1 MEIIVA
7 EPKGFCFGVKRSID
21 MVEKA
26 IKDGKKN
33 IQIFGPIV
41 HNPQQIALLEKKGV
55 KMVNTI
61 DEIQPGTVFV
71 RAHGVSPDV
80 FKKIKEKAGVVEV
93 IDATCPFVKVEQE
106 YARKLAEEGYQVIII
121 GEKNHPEA
129 LGAQGYA
136 PGSIIIGSV
145 EEARELKETPKI
157 GAVVQTTLEPEAV
170 DDIVAELYHKA
181 KEVRV
186 FNTICQSTKM
196 RQPAARKVAQ
206 EADIMIVVGGKNS
219 GNTRRLAEV
228 CSRIK
233 PTYHIETAAELK
245 NDWFKGVNKVGI
257 SAGASTPEFIID
269 EVIEEIKQID
279 KKIGKNNENKRKK

>member
-26 IKDGKKN
+26 IKEGKKN

-61 DEIQPGTVFV
+61 NEIQPGTVFI
-71 RAHGVSPDV
+71 RAHGVSPEV
-80 FKKIKEKAGVVEV
+80 FKQIKEKAGVEV

-106 YARKLAEEGYQVIII
+106 YAKKLSEEGYQVVII

-245 NDWFKGVNKVGI
+245 KEWFKGVNKVGI

-269 EVIEEIKQID
+269 EVIEEIKKIH
-279 KKIGKNNENKRKK
+279 KK

>member
-1 MEIIVA
+1 MEILIA

-26 IKDGKKN
+26 LKEGKKN

-41 HNPQQIALLEKKGV
+41 HNPQQIKLLEEKGV
-55 KMVNTI
+55 KMVNSI

-71 RAHGVSPDV
+71 RAHGVSPEV
-80 FKKIKEKAGVVEV
+80 FRKLKEKGVVDI

-106 YARKLAEEGYQVIII
+106 YAKKLAEEGYQVIII

-145 EEARELKETPKI
+145 EEARALKEVPKI

-196 RQPAARKVAQ
+196 RQPAAKKVAEQ
-206 EADIMIVVGGKNS
+206 VDLMIVVGGKNS

-245 NDWFKGVNKVGI
+245 KEWFEGMKKVGI

-269 EVIEEIKQID
+269 EVIEAIKKMD
-279 KKIGKNNENKRKK
+279 GSSKKTSKKKSEK

>member
-26 IKDGKKN
+26 IKEGKKN

-41 HNPQQIALLEKKGV
+41 HNPQQIALLEKQGV
-55 KMVNTI
+55 KMVNSI
-61 DEIQPGTVFV
+61 DEIKPGTVFV
-71 RAHGVSPDV
+71 RAHGISPAV
-80 FKKIKEKAGVVEV
+80 YKQLKEKKGVEL

-106 YARKLAEEGYQVIII
+106 YARKLAEEGYQVIVV

-129 LGAQGYA
+129 LGVQGYA
-136 PGSIIIGSV
+136 EGSIIIGSV
-145 EEARELKETPKI
+145 EEAKALKEMPKI
-157 GAVVQTTLEPEAV
+157 GVVVQTTLEPEAV
-170 DDIVAELYHKA
+170 DKIVAELYHKA

-186 FNTICQSTKM
+186 YNTICQSTKL
-196 RQPAARKVAQ
+196 RQPSAKKVAEQ
-206 EADIMIVVGGKNS
+206 VDLMLVVGGKNS

-233 PTYHIETAAELK
+233 TTHHIETAAELK
-245 NDWFKGVNKVGI
+245 KEWFKGVKKVGI

-269 EVIEEIKQID
+269 EVIEAV
-279 KKIGKNNENKRKK
+279 KKMK

>member
-1 MEIIVA
+1 MEIIIA

-26 IKDGKKN
+26 LKEGKKN

-41 HNPQQIALLEKKGV
+41 HNPQQIKLLEEKGV
-55 KMVNTI
+55 KMVNSI
-61 DEIQPGTVFV
+61 DEIQPGTVFI
-71 RAHGVSPDV
+71 RAHGVSPEV
-80 FKKIKEKAGVVEV
+80 FKKLKEKSVEV
-93 IDATCPFVKVEQE
+93 IDATCPFVKTEQE
-106 YARKLAEEGYQVIII
+106 YAKKLAEEGYQVIVI

-129 LGAQGYA
+129 LGVQGYA

-145 EEARELKETPKI
+145 EEARSLKEHPKM
-157 GAVVQTTLEPEAV
+157 GVVVQTTLEPETV

-181 KEVRV
+181 KELRV
-186 FNTICQSTKM
+186 FNTICQSTKT
-196 RQPAARKVAQ
+196 RQPAAKRVAEQ
-206 EADIMIVVGGKNS
+206 VDIMIVVGGKNS

-233 PTYHIETAAELK
+233 PTYHIETADELK
-245 NDWFKGVNKVGI
+245 EEWFKGVNKVGI

-269 EVIEEIKQID
+269 EVIN
-279 KKIGKNNENKRKK
+279 KINRIAKDRKFSKRKKE

>member
-1 MEIIVA
+1 MEIMVA

-26 IKDGKKN
+26 IAEGKKN

-41 HNPQQIALLEKKGV
+41 HNPQQIKLLEEKGV

-61 DEIQPGTVFV
+61 EEIQPGTIFV

-136 PGSIIIGSV
+136 PGSIIVGSV
-145 EEARELKETPKI
+145 EEARALKEMPKI

-170 DDIVAELYHKA
+170 DDIVAELYYKA

-196 RQPAARKVAQ
+196 RQPAARKIAEQ
-206 EADIMIVVGGKNS
+206 ADIMIVVGGKNS

-245 NDWFKGVNKVGI
+245 EEWFKGVNKVGI

-269 EVIEEIKQID
+269 EVIEAIKKLD
-279 KKIGKNNENKRKK
+279 KNKKSNKNKKKK